1 MEMPEIPVAKR
12 PRSELQN
19 SEEIIQEQRRVE
31 KQTTVIENQIARIQ
45 RLEEELLRNSESS
58 KEIIQEQR
66 QVIKN
71 QKTVI
76 ESQKAQIQQLEEE
89 LLRNSESSTTETNIK
104 NVLVPVPELPNEI
117 WLEIMSYLS
126 TFDLLRNVAQVSKK
140 FHKFSED
147 PHVIRKIRV
156 ESVQSWPEDKKEK
169 YCDDFLGVLKRSLKL
184 RSLSFGFSW
193 DIRNDRSGEKFLE
206 ALPSMNHHFLQEF
219 CLKGDGKDGFGDAA
233 WFLKMLP
240 DSNPLNENI
249 VKYLAKCPD
258 LKILKFEFKPEVN
271 GTDLALDY
279 PFLDDVHVLSLLK
292 LKNLQELH
300 LIGVF
305 LGTNFGGLSLNSLDP
320 EEVFLDFEELLDF
333 KDYLDTFA
341 QNFPRLQRLCLTCE
355 NDQNYQN
362 ETFQAFASKRNI
374 NVEIAI
380 VKTSFG
386 CSKCAESWMP
396 PVAINEM
403 KIFGPR

>member
-147 PHVIRKIRV
+147 PHVIRKIGV

-219 CLKGDGKDGFGDAA
+219 CLKGDGKDSYDDAA

-249 VKYLAKCPD
+249 VKYLEKCPN

>member
-1 MEMPEIPVAKR
+1 MEMSEIPVAKR

-45 RLEEELLRNSESS
+45 QLEEELLRNSESS

-219 CLKGDGKDGFGDAA
+219 CLKGDGKDSYDDAA

-249 VKYLAKCPD
+249 VKYLEKCPN

>member
-126 TFDLLRNVAQVSKK
+126 TFDVLRNVAQVSKK

-219 CLKGDGKDGFGDAA
+219 CLKGDGKDSYDDAA

-249 VKYLAKCPD
+249 VKYLEKCPN